1 MNQLN
6 VTSQIVDKTVA
17 NEISVLEQIGQ
28 VANQVAASHVFADYI
43 TRKSDYTIQTQ
54 AEALNLFGEYLG
66 VVGIPGHSAD
76 SLQTDPQAWRGITWG
91 IVEGF
96 VKWCLQQGFAINT
109 VNNRLSA
116 VKVYARLAAKAKAIP
131 AEELQLIR
139 VVSGYGSQEGK
150 RVDERRPVSR
160 VGHKKAAPVR
170 ITAAQAKALK
180 SQPNTPQGRRDALL
194 MCLLLDHGLRVG
206 EVVRLEV
213 TDFDLERG
221 ELHFYRPKVD
231 MKQTHELTG
240 DTWRAARLYFLYD
253 APAEGRI
260 LLGSLKSGRLTG
272 RSLSIRAIKKR
283 VAYLGRSQLAIG
295 TAGDTD
301 LSPHDCRHY
310 WATDAARNGTDPFR
324 LQEAGGWASLA
335 MPRRYVEAA
344 EVANKGVKLSE

>member
-1 MNQLN
+1 
-6 VTSQIVDKTVA
+6 
-17 NEISVLEQIGQ
+17 
-28 VANQVAASHVFADYI
+28 
-43 TRKSDYTIQTQ
+43 
-54 AEALNLFGEYLG
+54 
-66 VVGIPGHSAD
+66 
-76 SLQTDPQAWRGITWG
+76 
-91 IVEGF
+91 
-96 VKWCLQQGFAINT
+96 
-109 VNNRLSA
+109 
-116 VKVYARLAAKAKAIP
+116 
-131 AEELQLIR
+131 
-139 VVSGYGSQEGK
+139 
-150 RVDERRPVSR
+150 
-160 VGHKKAAPVR
+160 
-170 ITAAQAKALK
+170 
-180 SQPNTPQGRRDALL
+180 
-194 MCLLLDHGLRVG
+194 
-206 EVVRLEV
+206 LEV

>member
-6 VTSQIVDKTVA
+6 VTSKIVDKSVA
-17 NEISVLEQIGQ
+17 NDITPLEHIGQ
-28 VANQVAASHVFADYI
+28 VANQVAANYVFADYI
-43 TRKSDYTIQTQ
+43 NRKSIHTIQSQ
-54 AEALNLFGEYLG
+54 AAALNLFGEYLA

-76 SLQTDPQAWRGITWG
+76 NLQTDPQAWRGITWG

-96 VKWCLQQGFAINT
+96 VKWCLKEGYAVST

-116 VKVYARLAAKAKAIP
+116 VKVYAKLAAKAGVIP

-150 RVDERRPVSR
+150 RINERRPVSR

-170 ITAAQAKALK
+170 LTATQAKVLK
-180 SQPNTPQGRRDALL
+180 NQPGTPQGRRDALL

-213 TDFDLERG
+213 ADFDLERG
-221 ELHFYRPKVD
+221 ELRFYRPKVD
-231 MKQTHELTG
+231 LEQTHELTG
-240 DTWRAARLYFLYD
+240 DTWRAARAYFGFD
-253 APAEGRI
+253 APAEGRV
-260 LLGSLKSGRLTG
+260 LLGRLKNGRLTG
-272 RSLSIRAIKKR
+272 RPLSIRAIKKR
-283 VAYLGRSQLAIG
+283 VAFLGRSQLDIEG
-295 TAGDTD
+295 GSDTE

-344 EVANKGVKLSE
+344 EVANKGVKLSG

>member
-1 MNQLN
+1 MTQLN
-6 VTSQIVDKTVA
+6 VTSKILDKSITNHITA
-17 NEISVLEQIGQ
+17 LEQAGQ
-28 VANQVAASHVFADYI
+28 VANQVAASYIFNDYI
-43 TRKSDYTIQTQ
+43 NRKSIHTIQSQ
-54 AEALNLFGEYLG
+54 AAALNLFGQYLA
-66 VVGIPGHSAD
+66 VVGIPGLSAD
-76 SLQTDPQAWRGITWG
+76 ILQTDPQAWRGITWG

-96 VKWCLQQGFAINT
+96 VKWCLKEGYAIST

-116 VKVYARLAAKAKAIP
+116 VKVYARLAAKAGVIP

-170 ITAAQAKALK
+170 LTPAQAKMLK
-180 SQPNTPQGRRDALL
+180 NQPDTPQGRRDALL

-206 EVVRLEV
+206 EVVRLE
-213 TDFDLERG
+213 TADFDLERG

-231 MKQTHELTG
+231 MAQTHELTG
-240 DTWRAARLYFLYD
+240 DTWRAAKAYFGFD
-253 APAEGRI
+253 APQKGRV
-260 LLGSLKSGRLTG
+260 LLGSRKNGKLTG
-272 RSLSIRAIKKR
+272 KPLSVRAIKKR

-295 TAGDTD
+295 DAGDTD

-335 MPRRYVEAA
+335 MPRRYIEAA
-344 EVANKGVKLSE
+344 EVANKGVKLSG